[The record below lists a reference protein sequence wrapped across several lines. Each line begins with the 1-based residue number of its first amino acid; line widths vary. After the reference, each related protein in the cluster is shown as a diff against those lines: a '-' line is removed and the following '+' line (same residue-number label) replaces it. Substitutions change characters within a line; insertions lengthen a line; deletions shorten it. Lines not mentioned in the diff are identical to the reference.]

1 MWKSCSFRIPRWSAF
16 QLFVREEGSYD
27 DRIDWRSRAR
37 NEDCGRYPFRR
48 LCGYVF
54 LRRSV
59 ASRRA
64 DSARGRRTRRTHDTP
79 GCNRGDPLRVGA
91 VVRRFRGVRTLESGL
106 DRGLRRPR
114 LRPWRRVARRDG
126 ARSRGRPWHGPEHD
140 VPPRHA
146 CRARC
151 CPGPSADSSRKGSV
165 PSRGVGD
172 NNTIALNAG
181 APQGVRDLVNERV
194 KGDNPQ
200 GDSGLSRF
208 PRGGRLLGPLFGL
221 VFLIYPVRAVLTS
234 DPTPARIS
242 LALVGAA
249 LFAGVFLW
257 LMWMQE
263 PLWSAS
269 AEPSEVRK
277 RRATIAFLAVL
288 ALALNL
294 GLGSE
299 WRVLFFHVN
308 VAAGIM
314 LLTRDA
320 YVAIVGLAA
329 TTLALGFVSGMAWLA
344 LPTTA
349 IGLWATA
356 FVRQVAA
363 VAELKSAREE
373 LARLA
378 VSEERLRF
386 ARDLHDLLGHSLSL
400 ITLKSELAGRLLPN
414 APEKAATEVHDI
426 EGVARQALR
435 EVREAV
441 AGYRRPT
448 LDEELAG
455 ASEMLEAAGI
465 SWAMREGTTNVIR
478 HSRAK
483 YCRIVL
489 VRENEEI
496 YAEITD
502 DGGGYQKE
510 SGEDSGSGLSGLAER
525 VATFAGRVETNSL
538 PDGGFRLR
546 VVMPARSAV
555 ERPAWPEPTFDD
567 SFTGED
573 RR

>member
-1 MWKSCSFRIPRWSAF
+1 M
-16 QLFVREEGSYD
+16 
-27 DRIDWRSRAR
+27 
-37 NEDCGRYPFRR
+37 
-48 LCGYVF
+48 
-54 LRRSV
+54 
-59 ASRRA
+59 
-64 DSARGRRTRRTHDTP
+64 
-79 GCNRGDPLRVGA
+79 
-91 VVRRFRGVRTLESGL
+91 
-106 DRGLRRPR
+106 
-114 LRPWRRVARRDG
+114 
-126 ARSRGRPWHGPEHD
+126 
-140 VPPRHA
+140 
-146 CRARC
+146 
-151 CPGPSADSSRKGSV
+151 
-165 PSRGVGD
+165 
-172 NNTIALNAG
+172 
-181 APQGVRDLVNERV
+181 NERV
-194 KGDNPQ
+194 KGDNSQ

-234 DPTPARIS
+234 DPTPARVS

-294 GLGSE
+294 ALGSE

-320 YVAIVGLAA
+320 YVAIVGLAT
-329 TTLALGFVSGMAWLA
+329 TTLTLGFVSGMAWLA

-465 SWAMREGTTNVIR
+465 SCLIENQTGVLPKAVDAVLAWAVREGTTNVIR

-483 YCRIVL
+483 HCRIVL
-489 VRENEEI
+489 ARENEEI

-510 SGEDSGSGLSGLAER
+510 NGEDSGSGLSGLAER

-546 VVMPARSAV
+546 VVLPAKGAV

-567 SFTGED
+567 SSTGED
-573 RR
+573 RP

>member
-1 MWKSCSFRIPRWSAF
+1 MR
-16 QLFVREEGSYD
+16 
-27 DRIDWRSRAR
+27 
-37 NEDCGRYPFRR
+37 
-48 LCGYVF
+48 
-54 LRRSV
+54 
-59 ASRRA
+59 
-64 DSARGRRTRRTHDTP
+64 
-79 GCNRGDPLRVGA
+79 
-91 VVRRFRGVRTLESGL
+91 
-106 DRGLRRPR
+106 
-114 LRPWRRVARRDG
+114 
-126 ARSRGRPWHGPEHD
+126 
-140 VPPRHA
+140 
-146 CRARC
+146 
-151 CPGPSADSSRKGSV
+151 
-165 PSRGVGD
+165 
-172 NNTIALNAG
+172 G

-194 KGDNPQ
+194 EGGITQ
-200 GDSGLSRF
+200 GDSNLSRF

-234 DPTPARIS
+234 DPTPARVS
-242 LALVGAA
+242 LALIGAA

-257 LMWMQE
+257 LIWMQE
-263 PLWSAS
+263 PPWSAS
-269 AEPSEVRK
+269 VEPSEVRK
-277 RRATIAFLAVL
+277 RRATIALLAVL

-294 GLGSE
+294 ALGSE

-320 YVAIVGLAA
+320 YVAIAGLAL

-344 LPTTA
+344 LPTVA

-363 VAELKSAREE
+363 VAELGAAREE

-378 VSEERLRF
+378 VNEERLRF

-400 ITLKSELAGRLLPN
+400 ITLKSELAGRLLPA

-465 SWAMREGTTNVIR
+465 ACRIDNEAGVLPNAVGAVLAWAVREGTTNVIR
-478 HSRAK
+478 HSRAGH
-483 YCRIVL
+483 CRIVL
-489 VRENEEI
+489 ARDGEEI

-502 DGGGYQKE
+502 DGQGSQRGA
-510 SGEDSGSGLSGLAER
+510 EDASGSGLSGLTER
-525 VATFAGRVETNSL
+525 VATFAGRVEVGSL
-538 PDGGFRLR
+538 PDGGYRLR
-546 VVMPARSAV
+546 VGLPATSDAERST
-555 ERPAWPEPTFDD
+555 WPEPTLEDNL
-567 SFTGED
+567 TGED
-573 RR
+573 GRR